1 METLSGTVERFLFQD
16 SEKSFCVFLLKVER
30 ETSIVVRA
38 HAVSFHPGQDVEV
51 EGAWVTHP
59 KFGKQFDAQ
68 SCKAT
73 LPTTL
78 LGLRRYLSSGM
89 IKGIGKTYAEKLVSV
104 FGTTVLDV
112 IDKHPERLS
121 EVPGIGPKR
130 REQIVTAWKEQRD
143 IAKIMVF
150 LQEKGASPAYA
161 AKIYKKYGT
170 SSVAIVTENPYRLA
184 EEVWGVGFKMADL
197 LAQNLGFEKNSAKRI
212 KAGIIFA
219 ITTATSFGH
228 LYVELDDLKK
238 KTLDLLELTDHPE
251 IQAILKKSFHELHE
265 AQKIKLVTYE
275 EKHYVTLSQHYYIEK
290 NSAEKLDT
298 ILTHYSTRSFDIN
311 AIYQSLRAPK
321 EGEVELNEAQQ
332 KGIIDCLQAKIS
344 VITGGPG
351 TGKTTLIKKLL
362 GILDAH
368 HITYKLTAP
377 TGRAAKRMMEST
389 GRFALTIHRLLEF
402 SPHTMTFTYN
412 EQNSLKVDYLIVDEA
427 SMIDAFLAYALIKA
441 VPFTAH
447 IIFIGDIDQLPPVG
461 AGNFLRDLI
470 TSNTVPVTKL
480 SYIFRQAQNSLI
492 TYNAHRINKGEMPV
506 SKAECTFQDYF
517 FISEEDP
524 ANLPQHLKKIM
535 HGFIPRFGIKAQD
548 SIILAPMNRG
558 IAGTQ
563 KLNQDMQILLNPEK
577 KIQVQRM
584 FNTFKLDDPVMQIRN
599 NYDKHVF
606 NGDIGTISKI
616 DEEEKIMTVTFPEKE
631 VEYDFAELDELTLAY
646 AISIHKSQG
655 SEFSAVIIP
664 LFMQHF
670 TLLQRNLVYT
680 ALTRAKKVCF
690 IIGQYKA
697 LAMALK
703 NTKGT
708 ERLTFLTQF
717 LTSDLTCR

>member
-30 ETSIVVRA
+30 ETSVVVRA
-38 HAVSFHPGQDVEV
+38 HAVSFHPGQDVEA

-59 KFGKQFDAQ
+59 KFGKQFEAQ

-73 LPTTL
+73 LPTTV

-89 IKGIGKTYAEKLVSV
+89 IKGIGKTYADKLVNA
-104 FGTTVLDV
+104 FGVTVLEV
-112 IDKHPERLS
+112 IDKQPERLAT
-121 EVPGIGPKR
+121 VPGIGPKR
-130 REQIVTAWKEQRD
+130 IELIATAWKEQKD
-143 IAKIMVF
+143 IAKVMVF

-161 AKIYKKYGT
+161 TKIYKKYGN
-170 SSVAIVTENPYRLA
+170 SSIAVVTENPYRLA
-184 EEVWGVGFKMADL
+184 EEVWGIGFRMADT
-197 LAQNLGFEKNSAKRI
+197 LAQNLGFEKKSAKRI

-219 ITTATSFGH
+219 ITNATSFGH

-238 KTLDLLELTDHPE
+238 QIFTLLELEEDPE
-251 IQAILKKSFHELHE
+251 IQATLKRAFHELHDI
-265 AQKIKLVTYE
+265 QKIKLITHQ
-275 EKHYVTLSQHYYIEK
+275 EKHYVTLAQYYHIEK
-290 NSAEKLDT
+290 NSAEKLKE
-298 ILTHYSTRSFDIN
+298 IIKHYTLRSFDLDT
-311 AIYQSLRAPK
+311 IYQTLRAPK
-321 EGEVELNEAQQ
+321 EGEIELNEAQQ
-332 KGIIDCLQAKIS
+332 KGIIDCLQAKVS

-362 GILDAH
+362 GILDGH
-368 HITYKLTAP
+368 KINYKLAAP

-389 GRFALTIHRLLEF
+389 GRFAVTIHRLLEF
-402 SPHTMTFTYN
+402 SPQAMNFTYN
-412 EQNSLKVDYLIVDEA
+412 EQNSLKVDYLIIDEA
-427 SMIDAFLAYALIKA
+427 SMIDSFLAYALIKA

-447 IIFIGDIDQLPPVG
+447 LIFIGDIDQLPPVG

-470 TSNTVPVTKL
+470 ASATVPVAKL

-492 TYNAHRINKGEMPV
+492 TYNAHRVNKGEMPV

-517 FISEEDP
+517 FIAEDDP
-524 ANLPQHLKKIM
+524 GNLPTHLKKIT
-535 HGFIPRFGIKAQD
+535 HGYLPRFGIKPQD
-548 SIILAPMNRG
+548 AIILAPMNRG
-558 IAGTQ
+558 VAGTQ
-563 KLNQDMQILLNPEK
+563 KLNQDMQLLLNPEK
-577 KIQVQRM
+577 KTAVQRM
-584 FNTFKLDDPVMQIRN
+584 FSTFKVDDPVIQLRN
-599 NYDKHVF
+599 NYDKNVF
-606 NGDIGTISKI
+606 NGDIGTIKSI
-616 DEEEKIMTVTFPEKE
+616 DEEDKLVSVTFPEKD
-631 VEYDFAELDELTLAY
+631 VEYDFSELDELMLAY

-680 ALTRAKKVCF
+680 ALTRAKRVCF

-708 ERLTFLTQF
+708 ERLTFFTQF
-717 LTSDLTCR
+717 LTSDLACR

>member
-73 LPTTL
+73 LPTSV

-89 IKGIGKTYAEKLVSV
+89 IKGIGKTYADKLVNA
-104 FGTTVLDV
+104 FGATVLEV

-121 EVPGIGPKR
+121 EVSGIGPKR
-130 REQIVTAWKEQRD
+130 LEQIIAAWKDQKD

-184 EEVWGVGFKMADL
+184 EEVWGIGFKMADL
-197 LAQNLGFEKNSAKRI
+197 LAQNLGFEKKSAKRI

-219 ITTATSFGH
+219 ITTATTFGH
-228 LYVELDDLKK
+228 LYVELDELKK
-238 KTLDLLELTDHPE
+238 KTLELLELEEEPE
-251 IQAILKKSFHELHE
+251 VQATLKRSFHELHE
-265 AQKIKLVTYE
+265 MQKIKLVTYDN
-275 EKHYVTLSQHYYIEK
+275 KHYVTLAQHYYVEK
-290 NSAEKLDT
+290 NIAAKLDT
-298 ILTHYSTRSFDIN
+298 VINHYSTRSFDID
-311 AIYQSLRAPK
+311 AIYQSLRIPK
-321 EGEVELNEAQQ
+321 EDEVELNEAQQ
-332 KGIIDCLQAKIS
+332 KGIIDCLQAKVSI
-344 VITGGPG
+344 ITGGPG

-362 GILDAH
+362 GILDGLQ
-368 HITYKLTAP
+368 IGYKLTAP

-389 GRFALTIHRLLEF
+389 GRFAVTIHRLLEF
-402 SPHTMTFTYN
+402 NPHTMTFTYN
-412 EQNSLKVDYLIVDEA
+412 EQHSLKVDYLIVDEA
-427 SMIDAFLAYALIKA
+427 SMIDAFLAYALIKSI
-441 VPFTAH
+441 PFTAH

-470 TSNTVPVTKL
+470 ASNTVPVTKL

-517 FISEEDP
+517 FIAEEDP
-524 ANLPQHLKKIM
+524 ANLPLHLKKII
-535 HGFIPRFGIKAQD
+535 HGLLPRFGINVQD
-548 SIILAPMNRG
+548 ALILAPMNRG

-563 KLNQDMQILLNPEK
+563 KLNQDMQLLLNSEK
-577 KIQVQRM
+577 KAQVQRM
-584 FNTFKLDDPVMQIRN
+584 FSTFKIDDPVMQIRN

-616 DEEEKIMTVTFPEKE
+616 DEEDKILTVTFPEKE
-631 VEYDFAELDELTLAY
+631 VDYDFSELDELTLAY

-697 LAMALK
+697 LAMAIK

-708 ERLTFLTQF
+708 ERLTFLTHY
-717 LTSDLTCR
+717 LTSDLACR

>member
-16 SEKSFCVFLLKVER
+16 SEKGFCVFLLKVER

-73 LPTTL
+73 LPTSI

-89 IKGIGKTYAEKLVSV
+89 IKGIGKTYADKLVNA

-121 EVPGIGPKR
+121 EVSGIGPKR
-130 REQIVTAWKEQRD
+130 LEQIIAAWKDQKD

-161 AKIYKKYGT
+161 TKIYKKYGT
-170 SSVAIVTENPYRLA
+170 SSIAIVTENPYRLA

-219 ITTATSFGH
+219 ITNATTFGH

-238 KTLDLLELTDHPE
+238 KTFELLELEEDTNV
-251 IQAILKKSFHELHE
+251 QATLKRSFHELHE
-265 AQKIKLVTYE
+265 AQKIKLITYQD
-275 EKHYVTLSQHYYIEK
+275 KHYVTLAQHYHVEK
-290 NSAEKLDT
+290 NIAAKLDT
-298 ILTHYSTRSFDIN
+298 VIKHYSTRSFDVN
-311 AIYQSLRAPK
+311 AIYQSLRVPK

-332 KGIIDCLQAKIS
+332 KGIIDCLQAKVS

-362 GILDAH
+362 GILDGLQ
-368 HITYKLTAP
+368 ISYKLAAP

-389 GRFALTIHRLLEF
+389 GRFAVTIHRLLEF
-402 SPHTMTFTYN
+402 NPHTMSFTYN
-412 EQNSLKVDYLIVDEA
+412 EQHSLKVDYLIIDEA
-427 SMIDAFLAYALIKA
+427 SMIDAFLAYALVKS

-470 TSNTVPVTKL
+470 ASNMVPVTKL

-506 SKAECTFQDYF
+506 LKAECTFQDYF
-517 FISEEDP
+517 FIAEEDP
-524 ANLPQHLKKIM
+524 ANLPLHLKKIM
-535 HGFIPRFGIKAQD
+535 HGLLPRFGIAAKD
-548 SIILAPMNRG
+548 TLILAPMNRG

-563 KLNQDMQILLNPEK
+563 KLNQDMQLLLNPEK
-577 KIQVQRM
+577 KSQVQRM
-584 FNTFKLDDPVMQIRN
+584 FSTFKLDDPVMQIRN

-616 DEEEKIMTVTFPEKE
+616 DEEDKIMTITFPEKD
-631 VEYDFAELDELTLAY
+631 VEYDFSELDELTLAY

-680 ALTRAKKVCF
+680 ALTRAKRVCF
-690 IIGQYKA
+690 IVGQYKA

>member
-1 METLSGTVERFLFQD
+1 METLNGTVERFLFQD
-16 SEKSFCVFLLKVER
+16 SEKGFCVFLLKVER

-73 LPTTL
+73 LPTSI

-89 IKGIGKTYAEKLVSV
+89 IKGIGKTYADKLVNA
-104 FGTTVLDV
+104 FGTTVLEV
-112 IDKHPERLS
+112 IDKHPERLATVS
-121 EVPGIGPKR
+121 GIGPKR
-130 REQIVTAWKEQRD
+130 LEQIITAWKDQKD

-161 AKIYKKYGT
+161 TKIYKKYGT

-184 EEVWGVGFKMADL
+184 EEVWGIGFKMADL

-219 ITTATSFGH
+219 LTNATTFGH

-238 KTLDLLELTDHPE
+238 KTLELLELAEDADV
-251 IQAILKKSFHELHE
+251 QATLKRSFHELHE
-265 AQKIKLVTYE
+265 AQKIKLITYE
-275 EKHYVTLSQHYYIEK
+275 NKHYVTLAQHYHVEK
-290 NSAEKLDT
+290 NIAAKLET
-298 ILTHYSTRSFDIN
+298 VIKHYSTRSFDVD
-311 AIYQSLRAPK
+311 AIYQSLRVPK

-332 KGIIDCLQAKIS
+332 KGIIDCLQAKVS

-362 GILDAH
+362 GILDGLQ
-368 HITYKLTAP
+368 ISYKLAAP

-389 GRFALTIHRLLEF
+389 GRFAVTIHRLLEF
-402 SPHTMTFTYN
+402 NPHTMSFTYN
-412 EQNSLKVDYLIVDEA
+412 EQHSLKVDYLIVDEA
-427 SMIDAFLAYALIKA
+427 SMIDAFLAYALVKS

-447 IIFIGDIDQLPPVG
+447 IIFIGDVDQLPPVG

-470 TSNTVPVTKL
+470 ASNMVPVTKL

-517 FISEEDP
+517 FIAEEDP
-524 ANLPQHLKKIM
+524 ANLPLHLKKIM
-535 HGFIPRFGIKAQD
+535 HGLLPRFGIAAKD
-548 SIILAPMNRG
+548 TLILAPMNRG

-563 KLNQDMQILLNPEK
+563 KLNQDMQLLLNPEK
-577 KIQVQRM
+577 KPHVQRL
-584 FNTFKLDDPVMQIRN
+584 FSIFKIDDPVMQIRN

-616 DEEEKIMTVTFPEKE
+616 DEEDKIMTITFPEKDVDYE
-631 VEYDFAELDELTLAY
+631 FSELDELTLAY

-680 ALTRAKKVCF
+680 ALTRAKRVCF
-690 IIGQYKA
+690 IVGQYKA
-697 LAMALK
+697 LAMAIK

>member
-73 LPTTL
+73 LPTSI

-89 IKGIGKTYAEKLVSV
+89 IKGIGKTYADKLVNI

-130 REQIVTAWKEQRD
+130 LEQIIAAWKDQKD
-143 IAKIMVF
+143 IAKVMVF

-161 AKIYKKYGT
+161 TKIYKKYGT

-184 EEVWGVGFKMADL
+184 EEVWGIGFKMADV
-197 LAQNLGFEKNSAKRI
+197 LAQNLGFEKKSAKRI

-219 ITTATSFGH
+219 ITNATTFGH

-238 KTLDLLELTDHPE
+238 KTFELLELEEDPDVQVT
-251 IQAILKKSFHELHE
+251 LKRSFHELHE
-265 AQKIKLVTYE
+265 AQKIKLITYQD
-275 EKHYVTLSQHYYIEK
+275 KHYVTLAQHYHVEK
-290 NSAEKLDT
+290 NIAAKLDT
-298 ILTHYSTRSFDIN
+298 VIKHYSTRSFDVN
-311 AIYQSLRAPK
+311 AVYQSLRVPK

-332 KGIIDCLQAKIS
+332 KGIIDCLQAKVS

-362 GILDAH
+362 GILDGL
-368 HITYKLTAP
+368 HISYKLAAP

-389 GRFALTIHRLLEF
+389 GRFAVTIHRLLEF
-402 SPHTMTFTYN
+402 NPHTMTFTYN
-412 EQNSLKVDYLIVDEA
+412 EQHSLKVDYLIIDEA
-427 SMIDAFLAYALIKA
+427 SMIDGFLAYALVKS

-447 IIFIGDIDQLPPVG
+447 LIFIGDIDQLPPVG

-470 TSNTVPVTKL
+470 ASNTVPVTKL

-506 SKAECTFQDYF
+506 SKADGTFQDYF
-517 FISEEDP
+517 FIAEEDP
-524 ANLPQHLKKIM
+524 ANLPLHLKKIM
-535 HGFIPRFGIKAQD
+535 HGLLPRFGIKAQD
-548 SIILAPMNRG
+548 TIILAPMNRG

-563 KLNQDMQILLNPEK
+563 KLNQDMQLLLNPEK
-577 KIQVQRM
+577 KPHIQRL
-584 FNTFKLDDPVMQIRN
+584 FSTFKIDDPVMQIRN

-606 NGDIGTISKI
+606 NGDIGTISNI
-616 DEEEKIMTVTFPEKE
+616 DEEDKIMTITFPEKE
-631 VEYDFAELDELTLAY
+631 VEYDFSELDELTLAY

-655 SEFSAVIIP
+655 SEFSAVIVP

-680 ALTRAKKVCF
+680 ALTRAKRVCF

-717 LTSDLTCR
+717 LTTDLTCR

>member
-73 LPTTL
+73 LPTSI

-89 IKGIGKTYAEKLVSV
+89 IKGIGKTYADKLVNA
-104 FGTTVLDV
+104 FGTTVLEV
-112 IDKHPERLS
+112 IDKHPERLAT
-121 EVPGIGPKR
+121 VPGIGPKR
-130 REQIVTAWKEQRD
+130 LEQIITAWKDQKD

-161 AKIYKKYGT
+161 TKIYKKYGT

-184 EEVWGVGFKMADL
+184 EEVWGIGFKMADL

-219 ITTATSFGH
+219 ITNATTFGH
-228 LYVELDDLKK
+228 LYAELDDLKN
-238 KTLDLLELTDHPE
+238 KTFELLELAQDADV
-251 IQAILKKSFHELHE
+251 QATLKRSFHELHE
-265 AQKIKLVTYE
+265 AQKIKLVTYQN
-275 EKHYVTLSQHYYIEK
+275 KHYVTLAQHYHVEK
-290 NSAEKLDT
+290 NIAAKLDT
-298 ILTHYSTRSFDIN
+298 VIKHYSTRSFDVD
-311 AIYQSLRAPK
+311 AIYQSLRVPK

-332 KGIIDCLQAKIS
+332 KGIIDCLQAKVS

-362 GILDAH
+362 GILDGLQ
-368 HITYKLTAP
+368 ISYKLTAP

-389 GRFALTIHRLLEF
+389 GRFAVTIHRLLEF
-402 SPHTMTFTYN
+402 NPHTMSFTYN
-412 EQNSLKVDYLIVDEA
+412 DQHSLKVDYLIIDEA
-427 SMIDAFLAYALIKA
+427 SMIDAFLAYALVKS

-447 IIFIGDIDQLPPVG
+447 IIFIGDVDQLPPVG

-470 TSNTVPVTKL
+470 ASNMVPVTKL

-506 SKAECTFQDYF
+506 LKAECTFQDYF
-517 FISEEDP
+517 FIAEEDP
-524 ANLPQHLKKIM
+524 ANLPLHLKKIL
-535 HGFIPRFGIKAQD
+535 HGLLPRFGIKAQD
-548 SIILAPMNRG
+548 ALILAPMNRG

-563 KLNQDMQILLNPEK
+563 KLNQDMQLLLNPEK
-577 KIQVQRM
+577 KSQVQRL
-584 FNTFKLDDPVMQIRN
+584 FSTFKLDDPVMQIRN

-616 DEEEKIMTVTFPEKE
+616 DEEDKIMTITFPEKD
-631 VEYDFAELDELTLAY
+631 VEYDFSELDELTLAY

-680 ALTRAKKVCF
+680 ALTRAKRVCF

-697 LAMALK
+697 LAMAIK

-708 ERLTFLTQF
+708 ERLTFLTHY
-717 LTSDLTCR
+717 LTSDLACR